1 MSYASITVNQFIMFS
16 PFLQQLNYLLVIL
29 CLWLQCQ
36 KEPLSAHWRRNQVT
50 EEGLLK
56 PLAIIVLLYRII
68 LILTEV
74 ELNYLQ
80 DQKKLVK
87 ITLGIKK

>member
-1 MSYASITVNQFIMFS
+1 M
-16 PFLQQLNYLLVIL
+16 
-29 CLWLQCQ
+29 
-36 KEPLSAHWRRNQVT
+36 T